1 MPPKKRPNKSSKNIN
16 EVVED
21 PISQLYMF
29 PSSKTK
35 PLKTVVNI
43 DSKEVEMEKN
53 TRVLVSVM
61 THTEYKRLCNQKS
74 RLPLHAARINWKTYT
89 GEMIKVVVNHQ
100 GDEERLPLVIVE
112 SKGPNLLR
120 RDWLMKLKYD
130 LHMINQVRMKEE
142 LTTLISRYSYIF
154 QNEQGI

>member
-1 MPPKKRPNKSSKNIN
+1 MPLKKRPNKSGTNIN

-53 TRVLVSVM
+53 TGVLVSVM

-74 RLPLHAARINWKTYT
+74 RLPLHATRINWKTYT

-100 GDEERLPLVIVE
+100 GDERLPLVIVE

-120 RDWLMKLKYD
+120 RDWLMKLKQD

-154 QNEQGI
+154 QNELGI